1 MDVLEGKILI
11 VKKVVESI
19 GMTGMVTK
27 SKINKMYK
35 REIGSGCTPDV
46 PDEQSIYVEKY

>member
-11 VKKVVESI
+11 DKKVVESI
-19 GMTGMVTK
+19 GITGMVIK

-35 REIGSGCTPDV
+35 REIGSVCTPDV